1 MTRLFVALKIPGK
14 VRNEII
20 NLRNKA
26 VIDYENYKW
35 EPEEKIHLTLKFIGE
50 VKDELT
56 APISDAL
63 NFVENYKSFN
73 CSLTKFD
80 FFYRDKRPK
89 ILWLG
94 LDISNEINNLVHKIN
109 EEMAKFSIPAEK
121 RAFNAHLTIKRLK
134 GNEGNEFVKKFKEF
148 KIPELN
154 FIANEIMLVKS
165 ELLPSGSRYTEIKNF
180 KLK

>member
-1 MTRLFVALKIPGK
+1 MIRLFVALKIPGEI
-14 VRNEII
+14 RNEII

-26 VIDYENYKW
+26 VIYYEKYKW

-50 VKDELT
+50 VKEELIT
-56 APISDAL
+56 PISEAL
-63 NFVENYKSFN
+63 DFVEDYQIFN

-80 FFYRDKRPK
+80 FFYRDKKPK

-94 LDISNEINNLVHKIN
+94 LDINKEINNLVYRIN

-121 RAFNAHLTIKRLK
+121 RNFNAHLTIKRLK
-134 GNEGNEFVKKFKEF
+134 GNEGNEFVKRFKEF

-154 FIANEIMLVKS
+154 FIAGEIMLVKS
-165 ELLPSGSRYTEIKNF
+165 ELLPSGSRYTEIKNY